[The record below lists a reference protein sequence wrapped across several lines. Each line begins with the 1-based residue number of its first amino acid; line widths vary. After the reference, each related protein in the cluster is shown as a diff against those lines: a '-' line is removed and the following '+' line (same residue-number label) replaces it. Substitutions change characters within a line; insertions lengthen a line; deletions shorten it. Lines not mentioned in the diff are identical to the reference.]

1 MICKNCGVDNK
12 EHALFCSGCGQKLK
26 NICPNCNYENEEGSK
41 FCIKCGTRLDET
53 SKKTKTKNVNS
64 SINTNNVLNLIT
76 KILKITSF
84 SLCLILIL
92 LTIGASFTNILS
104 GVSQGSDILEQNYNT
119 IGSLNLFSIIDNI
132 TNFKINEEMYHY

>member
-1 MICKNCGVDNK
+1 MWNK
-12 EHALFCSGCGQKLK
+12 IG
-26 NICPNCNYENEEGSK
+26 
-41 FCIKCGTRLDET
+41 ET

-64 SINTNNVLNLIT
+64 SINTNNVLNIIT

-119 IGSLNLFSIIDNI
+119 TGSLNLFSIIDNI
-132 TNFKINEEMYHY
+132 TNFKINEEMCHYEYSVIGDLSMNIVLLVCVLAIMITSSICLIVAIVKIAKQPT